1 MFASETLAK
10 GDAVCLDF
18 SVSTYGLGNNV
29 KKAAVGAQLT
39 KQAVGIAAEAVT
51 VSGTPTLT
59 LSNSATASYTSGTG
73 NTALVFTYTVADGD
87 GDTSDLLISSY
98 SGTITD
104 AAGGAAA
111 AGPVVSPPACAR
123 DTQKNRLTKVYTHN

>member
-1 MFASETLAK
+1 MCIR
-10 GDAVCLDF
+10 D
-18 SVSTYGLGNNV
+18 STWD
-29 KKAAVGAQLT
+29 
-39 KQAVGIAAEAVT
+39 EAVV

-111 AGPVVSPPACAR
+111 AVGEIELTDRSLDAVSPSATVVEKTMSVLPEPLA
-123 DTQKNRLTKVYTHN
+123 